1 MTQHSQA
8 PVNHAG
14 GHRSGFATFVGRPN
28 AGKSTL
34 MNAIVGSKVAI
45 TSDRPQ
51 TTRRTIRGIV
61 SRSDGQLIIVD
72 TPGMHRPRTLLG
84 ERLNDQVHET
94 LADVDVIGLCL
105 PATDDIGPGDRYIA
119 QQVAASKAVGIA
131 VVTKTDVVSADR
143 VAEQL
148 MHAQQLGSEVGIDF
162 AHIVPVSATT
172 VANVDVLTQLLI
184 DTLPEGPSLYPED
197 EVTDQP
203 VDITIA
209 EYIRE
214 AALAQARDELP
225 HSIAVVVEEIVPRED
240 RPAGK
245 PLTDVRADIYVERD
259 SQKAIV
265 IGAKGSRLRDI
276 GAESRP
282 EIERLLGTA
291 VFLDLHVKLAKD
303 WQKDPKQL
311 RRLGF

>member
-1 MTQHSQA
+1 MNSTVPA
-8 PVNHAG
+8 P
-14 GHRSGFATFVGRPN
+14 T
-28 AGKSTL
+28 
-34 MNAIVGSKVAI
+34 
-45 TSDRPQ
+45 
-51 TTRRTIRGIV
+51 
-61 SRSDGQLIIVD
+61 
-72 TPGMHRPRTLLG
+72 
-84 ERLNDQVHET
+84 
-94 LADVDVIGLCL
+94 
-105 PATDDIGPGDRYIA
+105 
-119 QQVAASKAVGIA
+119 
-131 VVTKTDVVSADR
+131 
-143 VAEQL
+143 
-148 MHAQQLGSEVGIDF
+148 
-162 AHIVPVSATT
+162 
-172 VANVDVLTQLLI
+172 
-184 DTLPEGPSLYPED
+184 
-197 EVTDQP
+197 
-203 VDITIA
+203 

-245 PLTDVRADIYVERD
+245 PLTDVRANIYVERD

>member
-1 MTQHSQA
+1 MTTQQ
-8 PVNHAG
+8 
-14 GHRSGFATFVGRPN
+14 HRSGFATFVGRPN

-34 MNAIVGSKVAI
+34 MNAIVGAKLAI

-61 SRSDGQLIIVD
+61 SRPDGQLIIVD

-105 PATDDIGPGDRYIA
+105 PATEDIGPGDRFIGEQIA
-119 QQVAASKAVGIA
+119 KAKAITFA
-131 VVTKTDVVSADR
+131 IITKSDTATPER
-143 VAEQL
+143 IAEQL
-148 MHAQQLGSEVGIDF
+148 LQAQALAVQLGIEF
-162 AHIVPVSATT
+162 AQIIPVSAATGK
-172 VANVDVLTQLLI
+172 NVPTLTDLLI
-184 DTLPEGPSLYPED
+184 DALPEGPSLFPED
-197 EVTDQP
+197 EITDEP
-203 VDITIA
+203 IDITIA

-214 AALAQARDELP
+214 AALKEARDELP

-240 RPAGK
+240 RPEGK

-265 IGAKGSRLRDI
+265 IGTKGSRLKEI
-276 GAESRP
+276 GATSRP
-282 EIERLLGTA
+282 HIEALLGTP
-291 VFLDLHVKLAKD
+291 VFLDLRVKLAKD

>member
-1 MTQHSQA
+1 MTNTPEGSHT
-8 PVNHAG
+8 
-14 GHRSGFATFVGRPN
+14 SGFATFVGRPN

-34 MNAIVGSKVAI
+34 MNAIVGTKLAI

-61 SRSDGQLIIVD
+61 SRDDGQLIIVD

-94 LADVDVIGLCL
+94 LVDVDVIGLCL
-105 PATDDIGPGDRYIA
+105 PATEDIGPGDRFIA
-119 QQVAASKAVGIA
+119 EQIAKSKAAKFAII
-131 VVTKTDVVSADR
+131 TKTDTANAER
-143 VAEQL
+143 IGEQL
-148 MHAQQLGSEVGIDF
+148 LRAQALGESIGIEF
-162 AHIVPVSATT
+162 AQIIPVSAATGS
-172 VANVDVLTQLLI
+172 NILTLTDLLMRV
-184 DTLPEGPSLYPED
+184 LPEGPSLFPENEITD
-197 EVTDQP
+197 EP
-203 VDITIA
+203 VDITVA

-214 AALAQARDELP
+214 AALKEAREELP

-240 RPAGK
+240 RPEGK

-265 IGAKGSRLRDI
+265 IGKKGSRLREI
-276 GAESRP
+276 GAMSRP
-282 EIERLLGTA
+282 QIEALLGTPIY
-291 VFLDLHVKLAKD
+291 LDLHVKLAKD